1 MFFIQMSGFPGS
13 GKSTLALEIAN
24 QTGCIIIDHDISKS
38 AMLDC
43 ADEGLIEGEVAGKIS
58 YNIDFSLVDYYLS
71 QGRSV
76 ILDSPCLFEEMIEK
90 GTRISCKHNAEYKYI
105 ECYLDDFVEINNRL
119 RNRERMI
126 SQISEVTSE
135 EAFFITLENSK
146 KPTNFT
152 YLIVNTKDPL
162 DTYFND
168 VMDYINS

>member
-24 QTGCIIIDHDISKS
+24 RTGCIIIDHDISKS
-38 AMLDC
+38 AMMDC
-43 ADEGLIEGEVAGKIS
+43 VDEGLIDGKLAGKLS
-58 YNIDFSLVDYYLS
+58 YNVDFALVDYYLS

-90 GTRISCKHNAEYKYI
+90 GTNISRKYNANYKYI

-119 RNRERMI
+119 KSRERLI
-126 SQISEVTSE
+126 SQISEVKSE
-135 EAFFITLENSK
+135 EVFFISLESSK

-152 YLIVNTKDPL
+152 YLVVNTKDPI

-168 VMDYINS
+168 VIDYLNS

>member
-24 QTGCIIIDHDISKS
+24 KTGCIIIDHDISKS

-43 ADEGLIEGEVAGKIS
+43 VDEGLIDARLAGKMS
-58 YNIDFSLVDYYLS
+58 YHVDFALVDYYLS

-76 ILDSPCLFEEMIEK
+76 ILDSPCLYEEMIEK
-90 GTRISCKHNAEYKYI
+90 GTNISRKYNADYKYI

-119 RNRERMI
+119 KSRERLI

-135 EAFFITLENSK
+135 EAFFISLINSK

-152 YLIVNTKDPL
+152 YLVVNTKDPL
-162 DTYFND
+162 DKYFHD
-168 VMDYINS
+168 VIDYINS